1 MIKRFY
7 FVNPKSN
14 KPGVVA
20 SKTFSCITKTLN
32 NVKVDLTKDPT
43 VDESPFVA
51 LQRVLGEK
59 FYEFENTKDDY
70 LAINLED
77 DGLMSLKGFE
87 QDMESREKILIPFVS
102 GLIELFA
109 AQVVKFPI
117 SKEDAEKLN
126 IKVSMVTTHGVI
138 SKEVNI
144 KELGL
149 WNYDDKGDII
159 GILHETE
166 MQNAINSYNR
176 TAQACQKLQQT
187 KLDNPTSKQ
196 LESLHAEQE
205 ATRKK
210 YEEYTKDIAANF
222 FKFISNF
229 TGIEI
234 ENIEIEVNSI
244 AFIFSREQ
252 VSESEDKTSIFETS
266 VLVYQNRIV
275 HDIATLKNFFMI

>member
-20 SKTFSCITKTLN
+20 SKTFSCIRKTLN
-32 NVKVDLTKDPT
+32 DVKVDLTKDPT
-43 VDESPFVA
+43 IDESPFVS
-51 LQRVLGEK
+51 LQRILGEK

-70 LAINLED
+70 LAINLEE
-77 DGLMSLKGFE
+77 DGLMTLKGFE

-102 GLIELFA
+102 GLIELFS

-117 SKEDAEKLN
+117 PKEDAENLN
-126 IKVSMVTTHGVI
+126 IKVSMVTTHGII
-138 SKEVNI
+138 SKEVNV

-149 WNYDDKGDII
+149 WDYDDKGDII

-187 KLDNPTSKQ
+187 KLDNSTRKQ

-210 YEEYTKDIAANF
+210 YDEYTKDIAANF

-252 VSESEDKTSIFETS
+252 VSDTEDKTSIFETS

-275 HDIATLKNFFMI
+275 HDIVSLKNFFMI

>member
-14 KPGVVA
+14 KPGVVT

-32 NVKVDLTKDPT
+32 DVKVDLTKDPK

-51 LQRVLGEK
+51 LQRILGEK
-59 FYEFENTKDDY
+59 FYEFESTKDDY
-70 LAINLED
+70 LAINLEE
-77 DGLMSLKGFE
+77 DGLMTLKGYE
-87 QDMESREKILIPFVS
+87 QDMESREKVLIPFVS
-102 GLIELFA
+102 GLIELFS

-117 SKEDAEKLN
+117 PKEDVEKLN

-138 SKEVNI
+138 SKEVNV

-149 WNYDDKGDII
+149 WDYDDKGNII

-166 MQNAINSYNR
+166 MQNAINTYNR

-187 KLDNPTSKQ
+187 KLDANTNKQ
-196 LESLHAEQE
+196 LQSLHAEQE

-210 YEEYTKDIAANF
+210 YDEYTKDIAANF

-252 VSESEDKTSIFETS
+252 VSDTEDKTSIFETS

-275 HDIATLKNFFMI
+275 HDIVTLKNFFMI